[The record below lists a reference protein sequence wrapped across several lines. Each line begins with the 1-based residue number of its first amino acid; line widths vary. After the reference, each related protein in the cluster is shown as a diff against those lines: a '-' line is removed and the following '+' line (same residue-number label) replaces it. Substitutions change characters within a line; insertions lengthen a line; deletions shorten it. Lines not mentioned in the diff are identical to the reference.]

1 MKEIREEKTMT
12 SNRRSFLKGAGA
24 GTAAV
29 AAAVLSR
36 PAKAQESVTW
46 RMQALW
52 DPGTTPQKFEE
63 RFVQRVAELTGG
75 QFKIELFA
83 AGQIVP
89 AAQAFDA
96 VRGGAFQM
104 MKTFDG
110 YEAGKIPSFAFTS
123 TVPFGFPE
131 SDQLEAW
138 FYERGGLEMAREAYA
153 PAGLYYIAPTVY
165 GQEPIHSKVP
175 IETIADLAGKKGR
188 FVGLASSVMAAF
200 GVAVQPLPTSEVYTA
215 LDKGVIDL
223 ADRGDLTANYEAGL
237 GEVAKYVVLPGVHQ
251 PTTATSYVANQRAY
265 DALPDG
271 FKAAL
276 AAAAREVSAALRQHI
291 LVQDVEVLEKYVAQ
305 GVTVQRLAEADIT
318 ANRAKA
324 IDAWR
329 AATKE
334 DELATRILDSQM
346 AFMKKLGILA

>member
-1 MKEIREEKTMT
+1 
-12 SNRRSFLKGAGA
+12 
-24 GTAAV
+24 
-29 AAAVLSR
+29 
-36 PAKAQESVTW
+36 
-46 RMQALW
+46 
-52 DPGTTPQKFEE
+52 
-63 RFVQRVAELTGG
+63 
-75 QFKIELFA
+75 
-83 AGQIVP
+83 
-89 AAQAFDA
+89 
-96 VRGGAFQM
+96 
-104 MKTFDG
+104 
-110 YEAGKIPSFAFTS
+110 
-123 TVPFGFPE
+123 
-131 SDQLEAW
+131 
-138 FYERGGLEMAREAYA
+138 
-153 PAGLYYIAPTVY
+153 
-165 GQEPIHSKVP
+165 EPIHSKVP

-334 DELATRILDSQM
+334 DALATRILDSQM